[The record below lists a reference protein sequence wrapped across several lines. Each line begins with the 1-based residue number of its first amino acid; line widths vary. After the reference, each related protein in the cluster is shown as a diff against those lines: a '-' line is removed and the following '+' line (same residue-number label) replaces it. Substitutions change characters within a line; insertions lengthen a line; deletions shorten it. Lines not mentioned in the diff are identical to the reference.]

1 MKQIVDNADIQEISK
16 PRKPQGFAAMS
27 PERRREIASLGG
39 KKAHANG
46 TAHEF
51 QSGSELA
58 KNAGIKG
65 GSAPR
70 ISRGRKIP
78 AALPIDLINEDYAS
92 KVA

>member
-1 MKQIVDNADIQEISK
+1 MDKSIEEISK
-16 PRKPQGFAAMS
+16 PRRPRGFAAMS
-27 PERRREIASLGG
+27 AEKRAEIASKGG
-39 KKAHANG
+39 KAAHANG

-51 QSGSELA
+51 QTGSELA

-78 AALPIDLINEDYAS
+78 AALPIDLINEDW
-92 KVA
+92 VA